1 MIKTVIMRNVF
12 VILLLLISSGVQAQY
27 SEWNSYS
34 RKAMVMYEKTS
45 DGFYKRITDRAVE
58 RVDGLMDAYAYDKK
72 AQILYVVTEN
82 GNYAVTLTKE
92 YAKVIKKDETI
103 RQLKGDEL
111 SAIIGQKTQ
120 YLDQKFTLLNSQRTQ
135 FIQDSIAKAK
145 ADSIEHIRELERQKA
160 ERNAA
165 AERYRNSH
173 NYRRVPANDI
183 SLHCSLCDKSFSEDT
198 LFCVGI
204 KNDSIY
210 FATSEDGDLDQSF
223 LAWHAAKIPFDLAK
237 DKTFLYHYDIF
248 KDSLTNDTI
257 DYQERM
263 MVFNWLSLDKYE
275 KNIKRIAPYGY
286 FDGWGWDDEYSMLTF
301 NFRYVNTN
309 PKTIKYI
316 TVYFKVTN
324 DVGDVRK
331 TGYFKGTGPL
341 KEGESASW
349 DWDSSSYFVAGDAS
363 KMRITKVVIT
373 WMNGKQQV
381 VTGQYLQFN
390 SKD

>member
-1 MIKTVIMRNVF
+1 MRNVF
-12 VILLLLISSGVQAQY
+12 IILLLLVSSGVQAQY
-27 SEWNSYS
+27 SEWNSYA

-45 DGFYKRITDRAVE
+45 DGFYRRITDRAVD

-111 SAIIGQKTQ
+111 SAIIGQKSQ

-145 ADSIEHIRELERQKA
+145 ADSVEHIRELERQRA

-165 AERYRNSH
+165 AEGYRNSH
-173 NYRRVPANDI
+173 NYRSVPTNNI
-183 SLHCSLCDKSFSEDT
+183 SLHCSLCDKSFTEDT

-210 FATSEDGDLDQSF
+210 FATSEDGDLDLSF
-223 LAWHAAKIPFDLAK
+223 LAWHAAKIPVDLAK
-237 DKTFLYHYDIF
+237 DKTFLYHYGIF

-257 DYQERM
+257 DYEERM

-301 NFRYVNTN
+301 NFRYVNTHS
-309 PKTIKYI
+309 KTIKYI

-324 DVGDVRK
+324 DVGDVRR